1 MGFALTPGEA
11 PLHFSRSK
19 NVMHVDETGVLVV
32 IVIILIVI
40 VQIIQWIGDWFARKV
55 TH

>member
-1 MGFALTPGEA
+1 
-11 PLHFSRSK
+11 
-19 NVMHVDETGVLVV
+19 V